1 MRKRYRRF
9 RVKYQGETD
18 IIADTQEDAVEKMNR
33 ILDRISDVYEVC
45 NDENEIYDIESEGL

>member
-9 RVKYQGETD
+9 RVKYHGETD

-45 NDENEIYDIESEGL
+45 NDDNEIYEIESEGL